1 MKRKLV
7 FGSYCLLV
15 AAILLGARVA
25 QAEPDEDKLGKAA
38 NYPVGSLRDFLSNEQ
53 YRVGSWSA
61 LHQVPGVRVRTVAR
75 SSESRPLPRAA
86 QPPAITYSF
95 NNEKLA
101 LKDYM
106 ARQRTTGLL
115 VLKNGEIV
123 AEQYGYGRQEDARF
137 LSMSMA
143 KSVTSLLIGQAVERG
158 QIASLD
164 DVAGKYVKELAG
176 SPYGGTKLRHLLRM
190 SSGLTFTERYDGR
203 DDIAR
208 LMNANTGAPGAG
220 NALDVLRS
228 ITDRHSPPGEK
239 FAYASA
245 ETEILGRVLVAA
257 TGKSIAA
264 LTHEW
269 LWQPL
274 GAEHEAYWRIAADG
288 QEITYAAFNA
298 SLRDWGR
305 LGLLL
310 AQNGKVGERQLVSPE
325 YLLDATDLARQP
337 PAGRPLGTAPNLG
350 YGYHFW
356 LMPLRERT
364 FLMMG
369 IYGQAVYVQPAS
381 GIVMVITSVWAHP
394 TGARDPRPW
403 QERDALWRGVLASLG
418 GSTAE

>member
-1 MKRKLV
+1 MKRKLA
-7 FGSYCLLV
+7 FCSYFLLV
-15 AAILLGARVA
+15 AVVLLGVRVA
-25 QAEPDEDKLGKAA
+25 QAEPDEEKLGKAA

-61 LHQVPGVRVRTVAR
+61 LSQVPGIQVRTVAR
-75 SSESRPLPRAA
+75 PGESRPLPRAA
-86 QPPAITYSF
+86 LAPSITYSL
-95 NNEKLA
+95 NNEKLS

-115 VLKNGEIV
+115 VLRNGEIV
-123 AEQYGYGRQEDARF
+123 AEYYGYGRQEDARF

-158 QIASLD
+158 HIASLD
-164 DVAGKYVKELAG
+164 DVAEKYVKELAG
-176 SPYGGTKLRHLLRM
+176 SPYGGTTLRHLLRM

-208 LMNANTGAPGAG
+208 LINANTGVPGAG
-220 NALDVLRS
+220 SAFDLLRS
-228 ITDRHSPPGEK
+228 ITDRHSPSGEK

-305 LGLLL
+305 LGVML
-310 AQNGKVGERQLVSPE
+310 ARDGKVGDRQVISRE
-325 YLLDATDLARQP
+325 YLLDATDQARQP
-337 PAGRPLGTAPNLG
+337 PAFRPRRASANLG
-350 YGYHFW
+350 YGYQFW
-356 LMPLRERT
+356 LMPMRERT

-369 IYGQAVYVQPAS
+369 IHGQAVFVQPAS
-381 GIVMVITSVWAHP
+381 GIVMVTTSVWAHP